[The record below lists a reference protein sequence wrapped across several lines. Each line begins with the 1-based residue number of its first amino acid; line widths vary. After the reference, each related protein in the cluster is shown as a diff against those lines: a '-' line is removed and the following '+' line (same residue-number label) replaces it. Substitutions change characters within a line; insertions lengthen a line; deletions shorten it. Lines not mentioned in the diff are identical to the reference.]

1 VDYGGTLIFVS
12 HDRYFVERLAT
23 KIVEVGAGTALVYPG
38 TYTEF
43 LWHKEAGGGDGQ
55 DGTARGHAPQVGSA
69 RGHAERSSARH
80 QRRDAPGVGPRRN
93 WKNDDPDAPKAPAQ
107 AATPAAAQP
116 SRDADAQRAAP
127 RPLRE
132 EKKRTDAD
140 ARRKARA
147 EHARRARIEELE
159 ARIAATE
166 QEIHETE
173 QAMAAPGF
181 YDDRAAAQATIDRHQ
196 ALMWAVGDLMGQWEG
211 LQKASDLASAAD
223 V

>member
-1 VDYGGTLIFVS
+1 M
-12 HDRYFVERLAT
+12 
-23 KIVEVGAGTALVYPG
+23 
-38 TYTEF
+38 
-43 LWHKEAGGGDGQ
+43 
-55 DGTARGHAPQVGSA
+55 
-69 RGHAERSSARH
+69 
-80 QRRDAPGVGPRRN
+80 GPR
-93 WKNDDPDAPKAPAQ
+93 PAQ
-107 AATPAAAQP
+107 AAAPAV
-116 SRDADAQRAAP
+116 P

-147 EHARRARIEELE
+147 EQARRARIEELE
-159 ARIAATE
+159 ARIATTE
-166 QEIHETE
+166 QAIHEIE

-181 YDDRAAAQATIDRHQ
+181 YDDRAAAQVTIDRHQ